1 MSSSKAALKSAKAA
15 IDAHK
20 YDEAAREAQ
29 KVLSNDPTS
38 YHASVWIFYCHR
50 FSLIL
55 CFQQCFPRTFAGKAG
70 KER

>member
-29 KVLSNDPTS
+29 NVLNTDPTN
-38 YHASVWIFYCHR
+38 YHASVWL
-50 FSLIL
+50 S
-55 CFQQCFPRTFAGKAG
+55 
-70 KER
+70 